1 MHRRTVRS
9 GLACLAAVP
18 LTLLLVA
25 GPAVAEGEVGVPPA
39 PPVGLGT
46 TLLLFVAT
54 PALIL
59 FVIAGVVWLPGMV
72 RGSRYRPARGWD
84 AAPVWFAGPT
94 DPVAALDSADPGDV
108 VRGGARGNW

>member
-9 GLACLAAVP
+9 GLACLTAVP

-25 GPAVAEGEVGVPPA
+25 GPALAEGEIGVPPA
-39 PPVGLGT
+39 PHVGLGT
-46 TLLLFVAT
+46 TLLLFVLT
-54 PALIL
+54 PALIVL
-59 FVIAGVVWLPGMV
+59 GIAAVVWLPGMV
-72 RGSRYRPARGWD
+72 RSTRYRPARGWD

-94 DPVAALDSADPGDV
+94 DPVAAVETAEPGDV